1 MIESKDFIDSSRYV
15 LKHIEEKC
23 ADEEEKADKK
33 AGLKEAEVCKIMKE
47 LGFRYRKVH
56 HIALSANSNR
66 SLVLR

>member
-1 MIESKDFIDSSRYV
+1 MIENNDFIDSSQYV
-15 LKHIEEKC
+15 LKHIQEMS
-23 ADEEEKADKK
+23 DEEEKNDKESLE
-33 AGLKEAEVCKIMKE
+33 LKEGEICKIMKD